1 MSKPAVYPKLLEIRE
16 SKNLSLRA
24 NPFLREETDLR
35 NYQVQMV
42 MHLLMLNK
50 MVVGDDVGLGKTL
63 ELMTAYSFF
72 LEKNPEVTLLWLGPK
87 TSLYQIENEFKKFT
101 TGISTYVVRGKNKD
115 DLKPHCRTGYMKKYK
130 HNSTY
135 CRVCDF
141 EKECK
146 EETEALKGLRGCSAK
161 EFRKFKY
168 EQFKKKGTNVLILN
182 YNLALME
189 HKTIIENAQPYIVVF
204 DEATAFKNYRS
215 KTWAVC
221 KEITDASE
229 KAWAATATIIKNRL
243 EEAYSIYK
251 CILPGLLG
259 GVVNFQN
266 NFCII
271 RRMNLPKS
279 RRKIPIIVGHK
290 NINKFREIIDPYFL
304 GRAARKVGIELPDLV
319 SKEIELE
326 LTSVQKEKYEE
337 ALDGLLE
344 TDQGE
349 IKTVTKLTAI
359 TYCQQIANSPYLV
372 GVEGPSCK
380 EEALFDLL
388 ENEFLG
394 QKIIFFTRFR
404 KWIDRLELLM
414 QEKKMNP
421 LRITG
426 KESTL
431 EREEN
436 RQKFQDSS
444 DHNLILINTAGG
456 QALNLQ
462 SARVLIWGDLIL
474 SYGDVLQVIG
484 RMIRF
489 GSIHKKVLSVHL
501 IAQDTVDEHTFKIV
515 FPKKKLF
522 EQLLGKRH
530 EGLLEFNEYGDS
542 EVSGIFSALLQD
554 ASNNA
559 KKKKKSS

>member
-1 MSKPAVYPKLLEIRE
+1 MGLPAVYSKLLKIRE
-16 SKNLSLRA
+16 AKNLSLRE
-24 NPFLREETDLR
+24 NPFLKESTNLR

-50 MVVGDDVGLGKTL
+50 MVVGDDVGLGKTI
-63 ELMTAYSFF
+63 ELITAYSFF
-72 LEKNPEVTLLWLGPK
+72 LEKNPDVKLLWLGPK
-87 TSLYQIENEFKKFT
+87 NSLYQVENEFKKFT
-101 TGISTYVVRGKNKD
+101 NGITTYVVRGKNKD
-115 DLKPHCRTGYMKKYK
+115 DLKPGCRTGYMKKYK
-130 HNSTY
+130 ENSTY
-135 CRVCDF
+135 CRVCDY

-146 EETEALKGLRGCSAK
+146 EETESLKQLRGCSNK
-161 EFRKFKY
+161 DFRKFKY
-168 EQFKKKGTNVLILN
+168 EQFKKKGINVLILN

-189 HKTIIENAQPYIVVF
+189 HKTIIENMKPYIVVF

-215 KTWAVC
+215 KTWAIC
-221 KEITDASE
+221 KEITDESE

-259 GVVNFQN
+259 GVVSFQN

-271 RRMNLPKS
+271 RKLKLPKS
-279 RRKIPIIVGHK
+279 KRKIPLIVGHK
-290 NINKFREIIDPYFL
+290 NIDKFKEIIDPYFL
-304 GRAARKVGIELPDLV
+304 GRAARSVGIELPDLV
-319 SKEIELE
+319 SKEVELE
-326 LTSVQKEKYEE
+326 LTPIQKEKYNE

-344 TDQGE
+344 TDKGE
-349 IKTVTKLTAI
+349 IKSVTKLTAI
-359 TYCQQIANSPYLV
+359 TYCQQIVNSPYLV

-380 EEALFDLL
+380 EEELFNLL
-388 ENEFLG
+388 EHDFLG
-394 QKIIFFTRFR
+394 EKIIFFTRFR
-404 KWIDRLELLM
+404 KWVDRLEEM
-414 QEKKMNP
+414 MIAKKMNP

-426 KESTL
+426 KEDAKQ
-431 EREEN
+431 REEN
-436 RQKFQDSS
+436 KLKFQESP
-444 DHNLILINTAGG
+444 DHNLIMITTAGG

-489 GSIHKKVLSVHL
+489 GSKHKKVLSVHL
-501 IAQDTVDEHTFKIV
+501 IGRDTVDEHMFKIV

-542 EVSGIFSALLQD
+542 EVNEIFSALLED
-554 ASNNA
+554 ASKKA
-559 KKKKKSS
+559 KKKK

>member
-1 MSKPAVYPKLLEIRE
+1 MGLPTVYPKLLEIR
-16 SKNLSLRA
+16 SAQNLSLRE
-24 NPFLREETDLR
+24 NPFLRPDTKLR

-50 MVVGDDVGLGKTL
+50 MVVGDDVGLGKTI
-63 ELMTAYSFF
+63 ELITAYSFF
-72 LEKNPEVTLLWLGPK
+72 LEKNPDVRLLWLGPK
-87 TSLYQIENEFKKFT
+87 NSLYQVANEFKKFT
-101 TGISTYVVRGKNKD
+101 DGITTYVARGKIAG
-115 DLKPHCRTGYMKKYK
+115 DLKPGCRTGYMKKYK

-135 CRVCDF
+135 CKVCDDQ
-141 EKECK
+141 KECLN
-146 EETEALKGLRGCSAK
+146 ETTELEKLRKGNNQD
-161 EFRKFKY
+161 FRRYKY
-168 EQFKKKGTNVLILN
+168 EQFKKKGTNVLIVN
-182 YNLALME
+182 YQVAMMDY
-189 HKTIIENAQPYIVVF
+189 KDIIENLQPYIVVF

-215 KTWAVC
+215 KTWAIC
-221 KEITDASE
+221 KELVDASE
-229 KAWAATATIIKNRL
+229 KSWAATATIIKNRL

-266 NFCII
+266 NFCIV
-271 RRMNLPKS
+271 RKLKLPKS
-279 RRKIPIIVGHK
+279 RRKIPLIVGHK
-290 NINKFREIIDPYFL
+290 NIDEFKKIIDPYFL
-304 GRAARKVGIELPDLV
+304 GRAARSVGIELPDLV

-326 LTSVQKEKYEE
+326 LTGIQKDKYEE

-344 TDQGE
+344 TDEGE
-349 IKTVTKLTAI
+349 IKAVTKLTAI
-359 TYCQQIANSPYLV
+359 SYCQQIANSPHLV

-380 EEALFDLL
+380 EEELFDLL

-394 QKIIFFTRFR
+394 EKVIFFTRFR
-404 KWIDRLELLM
+404 KWVDRLEEM
-414 QEKKMNP
+414 MKEKKMNP

-426 KESTL
+426 KEDAQ

-436 RQKFQDSS
+436 KIKFQESP
-444 DHNLILINTAGG
+444 DHNIIMITTAGG

-489 GSIHKKVLSVHL
+489 GSKHKKVLSVHL
-501 IAQDTVDEHTFKIV
+501 IAKDTVDEHTFKIV

-522 EQLLGKRH
+522 EQVLGKRH
-530 EGLLEFNEYGDS
+530 EGLLEFNEFGDS
-542 EVSGIFSALLQD
+542 EVNEIFSALLED
-554 ASNNA
+554 AS
-559 KKKKKSS
+559 KKKKKKK

>member
-1 MSKPAVYPKLLEIRE
+1 MSLPEVYPKLLKIRKE
-16 SKNLSLRA
+16 ENLSLRE
-24 NPFLREETDLR
+24 NSFLKSDTDLR

-50 MVVGDDVGLGKTL
+50 MVVGDDVGLGKTI
-63 ELMTAYSFF
+63 ELITAYSFF
-72 LEKNPEVTLLWLGPK
+72 LEKNPEVKLLWLGPK
-87 TSLYQIENEFKKFT
+87 NSLYQVENEFKKFT
-101 TGISTYVVRGKNKD
+101 KNITTYVVRGKNKD
-115 DLKPHCRTGYMKKYK
+115 DLKPRCRTGYLKKYK
-130 HNSTY
+130 ENSTY
-135 CRVCDF
+135 CRICDYK
-141 EKECK
+141 EECK
-146 EETEALKGLRGCSAK
+146 NEIEELKNLRGCSNK

-168 EQFKKKGTNVLILN
+168 EQFKKKGTNVLIIN

-189 HKTIIENAQPYIVVF
+189 HETIIENLKPYIVVF

-215 KTWAVC
+215 KTWAIC
-221 KEITDASE
+221 KEITDQSE

-259 GVVNFQN
+259 GVTNFQN
-266 NFCII
+266 NFCIV
-271 RRMNLPKS
+271 RKLKLPKS
-279 RRKIPIIVGHK
+279 RRKIPLIVGHK
-290 NINKFREIIDPYFL
+290 NIDKFRKAIDPYFL
-304 GRAARKVGIELPDLV
+304 GRSARSVGIELPDLV

-326 LTSVQKEKYEE
+326 LTPIQKEKYGE
-337 ALDGLLE
+337 ALDGILE
-344 TDQGE
+344 TDKGE
-349 IKTVTKLTAI
+349 IKAVTKLTTI
-359 TYCQQIANSPYLV
+359 SYCQQIVNSPHLV
-372 GVEGPSCK
+372 EIEGPSCK

-394 QKIIFFTRFR
+394 EKIIFFTRFR
-404 KWIDRLELLM
+404 KWVDRLEEM
-414 QEKKMNP
+414 MNEKKMNP

-426 KESTL
+426 KEDAE

-436 RQKFQDSS
+436 KIKFQESP
-444 DHNLILINTAGG
+444 DHNIIMITTAGG

-489 GSIHKKVLSVHL
+489 GSKHKKVLSVHL
-501 IAQDTVDEHTFKIV
+501 IAKDTVDEHTFKIV

-522 EQLLGKRH
+522 EQVLGKRH
-530 EGLLEFNEYGDS
+530 EGLLEFNEFGDS
-542 EVSGIFSALLQD
+542 EVNEIFNALLED
-554 ASNNA
+554 AS
-559 KKKKKSS
+559 KKKKKKK